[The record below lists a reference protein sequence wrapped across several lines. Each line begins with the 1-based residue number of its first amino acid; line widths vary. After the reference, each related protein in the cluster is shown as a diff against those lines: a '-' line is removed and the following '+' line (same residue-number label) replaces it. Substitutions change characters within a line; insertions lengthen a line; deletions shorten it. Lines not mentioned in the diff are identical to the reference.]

1 MAVNYNPN
9 VALIQGAAAIG
20 RSTMPADL
28 SGLDKVIEGGRTM
41 LENARKERQ
50 KIDDMLNLAADKV
63 LAKAGGLGEEMFSY
77 ATDQVEKY
85 KQEYLQGVSMRGA
98 EGDKMKRAAMNKMIQ
113 LSNFA
118 QEHKELNNISA
129 ENYKNGMFSTALT
142 NDQKTILT
150 SIFDENYTLSENSD
164 GEMVY
169 NINVNGENKQVTY
182 DEYRELTSYLKDET
196 LGNTYRTTRQSFLK
210 EKDFKYD
217 EFKHVMMQSIPN
229 NELKFKLSIYD
240 DIQGQ
245 KFYDMLLEDKSLTD
259 EVLQSIANADPNDNI
274 TLDNIKIAGTD
285 KDKEGTI
292 KAAIIDAIVNPD
304 NDAFDLQRSRTIM
317 AEKLTIAAQKKHN
330 TYHDELAEQRQR
342 ELNALGNKQR
352 DTYYMPAVGG
362 YVPKELVDGDV
373 AILNEDPRDIPVRTS
388 YNNVQF
394 RKQAGQYQ
402 IYQPPYTDPNTKK
415 IVEGKF
421 VNVTK
426 DQLIATLQL
435 DEKYGIT
442 RSANVPVY
450 DPDAT
455 TGNVTPTP
463 EDIDGDG
470 IPNEVDDDYDST
482 QEFDPART
490 TLR

>member
-9 VALIQGAAAIG
+9 VALINGAAAIG

-150 SIFDENYTLSENSD
+150 SIFDENYTLSQNSD
-164 GEMVY
+164 GDMVY
-169 NINVNGENKQVTY
+169 NIKVGDETKQVTY
-182 DEYRELTSYLKDET
+182 DDYRELTSYLKDET

-210 EKDFKYD
+210 EKDFQYD
-217 EFKHVMMQSIPN
+217 EFNHTIKQSIPN
-229 NELKFKLSIYD
+229 SELKFKLALHD
-240 DIQGQ
+240 NIQGQ
-245 KFYDMLLEDKSLTD
+245 TFINMLMEDQSLTD
-259 EVLQSIANADPNDNI
+259 DVLQSIANADPNDNI
-274 TLDNIKIAGTD
+274 TLDNYNKAET
-285 KDKEGTI
+285 
-292 KAAIIDAIVNPD
+292 KAAIIDAITNPD

-317 AEKLTIAAQKKHN
+317 ADKLTIAAQKKHN
-330 TYHDELAEQRQR
+330 DYYANLDAERQK
-342 ELNALGNKQR
+342 EINALKGDER
-352 DTYYMPAVGG
+352 DTIYMPAI
-362 YVPKELVDGDV
+362 KMNIEKRLVDADV
-373 AILNEDPRDIPVRTS
+373 AFLNSDKDFPVQNS
-388 YNNVQF
+388 YNGIDY
-394 RKQAGQYQ
+394 RKINGQHQ
-402 IYQPPYTDPNTKK
+402 IYQPPYEDKNGKT
-415 IVEGKF
+415 VQGKF
-421 VNVTK
+421 INVTRE
-426 DQLIATLQL
+426 QLISLL
-435 DEKYGIT
+435 KLSERYGVKN
-442 RSANVPVY
+442 RSTASY
-450 DPDAT
+450 T
-455 TGNVTPTP
+455 TNEGGL
-463 EDIDGDG
+463 GDG
-470 IPNEVDDDYDST
+470 LQKKPEGYDDMKKTAESYDSVNRGNKN
-482 QEFDPART
+482 QG
-490 TLR
+490 

>member
-50 KIDDMLNLAADKV
+50 KIDDMLNAAADKV

-85 KQEYLQGVSMRGA
+85 KQEYLQGVSTRGA

-164 GEMVY
+164 DEMVY
-169 NINVNGENKQVTY
+169 NINVNGENKQITY

-210 EKDFKYD
+210 EKDFQYD
-217 EFKHVMMQSIPN
+217 EFNHTIKQSIPN
-229 NELKFKLSIYD
+229 SELKIKLALHD
-240 DIQGQ
+240 NIQGQ
-245 KFYDMLLEDKSLTD
+245 TFINMLMEYQSLTD
-259 EVLQSIANADPNDNI
+259 DVLQSIANADPNDNI
-274 TLDNIKIAGTD
+274 TLDNYNKAET
-285 KDKEGTI
+285 
-292 KAAIIDAIVNPD
+292 KAAIIDAITNPD

-317 AEKLTIAAQKKHN
+317 ADKLTIAAQKKHN
-330 TYHDELAEQRQR
+330 DYYANLDAERQK
-342 ELNALGNKQR
+342 EINALKGDER
-352 DTYYMPAVGG
+352 DTIYMPAI
-362 YVPKELVDGDV
+362 KMNIEKRLVDADV
-373 AILNEDPRDIPVRTS
+373 AFLNSDKDFPVQNS
-388 YNNVQF
+388 YNGIDY
-394 RKQAGQYQ
+394 RKINGQHQ
-402 IYQPPYTDPNTKK
+402 IYQPPYEDKNGKTVQGKFINVTREQLISLLKLSERYGVKNRSTASYTTNEGGLGDGLQKKPEGYDDIKK
-415 IVEGKF
+415 IAE
-421 VNVTK
+421 
-426 DQLIATLQL
+426 
-435 DEKYGIT
+435 
-442 RSANVPVY
+442 S
-450 DPDAT
+450 
-455 TGNVTPTP
+455 
-463 EDIDGDG
+463 
-470 IPNEVDDDYDST
+470 YDSVNRGNKN
-482 QEFDPART
+482 QG
-490 TLR
+490 

>member
-28 SGLDKVIEGGRTM
+28 SGLDKVIEGCRTM

-50 KIDDMLNLAADKV
+50 KIDDMLNAAADKV

-85 KQEYLQGVSMRGA
+85 KQEYLQGVSTRGA

-164 GEMVY
+164 DEMVY
-169 NINVNGENKQVTY
+169 NINVNGENKQITY

-210 EKDFKYD
+210 EKDFQYD
-217 EFKHVMMQSIPN
+217 EFNHTIKQSIPN
-229 NELKFKLSIYD
+229 SELKFKLALHD
-240 DIQGQ
+240 NIQGQ
-245 KFYDMLLEDKSLTD
+245 TFINMLMEDQSLTD
-259 EVLQSIANADPNDNI
+259 DVLQSIANADPNDNI
-274 TLDNIKIAGTD
+274 TLDNYNKAET
-285 KDKEGTI
+285 
-292 KAAIIDAIVNPD
+292 KAAIIDAITNPD

-317 AEKLTIAAQKKHN
+317 ADKLTIAAQKKHN
-330 TYHDELAEQRQR
+330 DYYANLDAERQK
-342 ELNALGNKQR
+342 EINALKGDER
-352 DTYYMPAVGG
+352 DTIYMPAI
-362 YVPKELVDGDV
+362 KMNIEKRLVDADV
-373 AILNEDPRDIPVRTS
+373 AFLNSDKDFPVQNS
-388 YNNVQF
+388 YNGIDY
-394 RKQAGQYQ
+394 RKINGQHQ
-402 IYQPPYTDPNTKK
+402 IYQPPYEDKNGKTVQGKFINVTREQLISLLKLSERYGVKNRSTASYTTNEGGLGDGLQKKPEGYDDIKK
-415 IVEGKF
+415 IAE
-421 VNVTK
+421 
-426 DQLIATLQL
+426 
-435 DEKYGIT
+435 
-442 RSANVPVY
+442 S
-450 DPDAT
+450 
-455 TGNVTPTP
+455 
-463 EDIDGDG
+463 
-470 IPNEVDDDYDST
+470 YDSVNRGNKN
-482 QEFDPART
+482 QG
-490 TLR
+490 

>member
-50 KIDDMLNLAADKV
+50 KIDDMLNAAADKV

-85 KQEYLQGVSMRGA
+85 KQEYLQGVSTRGA

-164 GEMVY
+164 DEMVY
-169 NINVNGENKQVTY
+169 NINVNGENKQITY

-210 EKDFKYD
+210 EKDFQYD
-217 EFKHVMMQSIPN
+217 EFNHTIKQSIPN
-229 NELKFKLSIYD
+229 SELKFKLALHD
-240 DIQGQ
+240 NIQGQ
-245 KFYDMLLEDKSLTD
+245 TFINMLMEDQSLTD
-259 EVLQSIANADPNDNI
+259 DVLQSIANADPNDNI
-274 TLDNIKIAGTD
+274 TLDNYNKAET
-285 KDKEGTI
+285 
-292 KAAIIDAIVNPD
+292 KAAIIDAITNPD

-317 AEKLTIAAQKKHN
+317 ADKLTIAAQKKHN
-330 TYHDELAEQRQR
+330 DYYANLDAERQK
-342 ELNALGNKQR
+342 EINALKGDER
-352 DTYYMPAVGG
+352 DTIYMPAI
-362 YVPKELVDGDV
+362 KMNIEKRLVDADV
-373 AILNEDPRDIPVRTS
+373 AFLNSDKDFPVQNS
-388 YNNVQF
+388 YNGIDY
-394 RKQAGQYQ
+394 RKINGQHQ
-402 IYQPPYTDPNTKK
+402 IYQPPYEDKNGKTVQGKFINVTREQLISLLKLSERYGVKNRSTASYTTNEGGLGDGLQKKPEGYDDIKK
-415 IVEGKF
+415 IAE
-421 VNVTK
+421 
-426 DQLIATLQL
+426 
-435 DEKYGIT
+435 
-442 RSANVPVY
+442 S
-450 DPDAT
+450 
-455 TGNVTPTP
+455 
-463 EDIDGDG
+463 
-470 IPNEVDDDYDST
+470 YDSVNRGNKN
-482 QEFDPART
+482 QG
-490 TLR
+490 

>member
-9 VALIQGAAAIG
+9 VALINGAAAIG

-28 SGLDKVIEGGRTM
+28 SGLDKVIEGGKTM

-63 LAKAGGLGEEMFSY
+63 LAKAGSLGEEMFSY

-85 KQEYLQGVSMRGA
+85 KQQYLQGVGMRGP
-98 EGDKMKRAAMNKMIQ
+98 EGDKMKRAAMNKMME
-113 LSNFA
+113 LANFS
-118 QEHKELNNISA
+118 QEHKELNTISA

-164 GEMVY
+164 GDMVY
-169 NINVNGENKQVTY
+169 NIKVGDETKQVTY
-182 DEYRELTSYLKDET
+182 DDYRELTSYLKDET

-210 EKDFKYD
+210 EKDFQYD
-217 EFKHVMMQSIPN
+217 EFNHTIKQAIPN
-229 NELKFKLSIYD
+229 SELKFKLALHD
-240 DIQGQ
+240 NIQGQ
-245 KFYDMLLEDKSLTD
+245 TFINMLMEDQSLTD
-259 EVLQSIANADPNDNI
+259 DVLQSIANADPDDNI
-274 TLDNIKIAGTD
+274 TLDNYNKAET
-285 KDKEGTI
+285 
-292 KAAIIDAIVNPD
+292 KAAIIDAITNPD

-330 TYHDELAEQRQR
+330 TYYNELAEQRQQ

-362 YVPKELVDGDV
+362 YVPKELVDRDV

-415 IVEGKF
+415 VVEGKF

-426 DQLIATLQL
+426 DVLIATLQL

-442 RSANVPVY
+442 RDANVPVY
-450 DPDAT
+450 DPGSDNTGETVETEFIPGT
-455 TGNVTPTP
+455 TIPYVKESESQGPK
-463 EDIDGDG
+463 G
-470 IPNEVDDDYDST
+470 I
-482 QEFDPART
+482 FRK
-490 TLR
+490 

>member
-9 VALIQGAAAIG
+9 VALINGAAAIG

-50 KIDDMLNLAADKV
+50 KIDDMLNTAADKV

-85 KQEYLQGVSMRGA
+85 KQQYLQGVSTRGP

-113 LSNFA
+113 LSNFS
-118 QEHKELNNISA
+118 QEHKELNTISA

-164 GEMVY
+164 GDMVY
-169 NINVNGENKQVTY
+169 NIKVGDENRQVTY

-196 LGNTYRTTRQSFLK
+196 LGNTFRTTRQSFLK
-210 EKDFKYD
+210 ERDFKYD
-217 EFKHVMMQSIPN
+217 EFKHAITQAIPN
-229 NELKFKLSIYD
+229 NELKFKLSIHD

-245 KFYDMLLEDKSLTD
+245 KFLEMIMEDKSLTD
-259 EVLQSIANADPNDNI
+259 DVLQSIANADPNDSI
-274 TLDNIKIAGTD
+274 TIDNYNKADT
-285 KDKEGTI
+285 

-330 TYHDELAEQRQR
+330 DYYADLDAERQR
-342 ELNALGNKQR
+342 EINALQGDKNKESR
-352 DTYYMPAVGG
+352 TLDVPYGVG
-362 YVPKELVDGDV
+362 YIAREKAEFFL
-373 AILNEDPRDIPVRTS
+373 RDIKNKEPDIVSPDGKSYVFKPDINSYVEIQEDGKQVPVTNRRMLQNARIWGHGYRIEDFEQNTQAALETTTDKPENKKNPEASKQVRTGGTS
-388 YNNVQF
+388 
-394 RKQAGQYQ
+394 G
-402 IYQPPYTDPNTKK
+402 K
-415 IVEGKF
+415 I
-421 VNVTK
+421 
-426 DQLIATLQL
+426 
-435 DEKYGIT
+435 
-442 RSANVPVY
+442 
-450 DPDAT
+450 
-455 TGNVTPTP
+455 
-463 EDIDGDG
+463 
-470 IPNEVDDDYDST
+470 
-482 QEFDPART
+482 
-490 TLR
+490 

>member
-50 KIDDMLNLAADKV
+50 KIDDMLNAAADKV

-85 KQEYLQGVSMRGA
+85 KQEYLQGVSTRGA

-164 GEMVY
+164 DEMVY
-169 NINVNGENKQVTY
+169 NINVNGENKQITY

-210 EKDFKYD
+210 EKDFQYD
-217 EFKHVMMQSIPN
+217 EFNHTIKQSIPN
-229 NELKFKLSIYD
+229 SELKFKLALHD
-240 DIQGQ
+240 NIQGQ
-245 KFYDMLLEDKSLTD
+245 TFINMLMEDQSLTD
-259 EVLQSIANADPNDNI
+259 DVLQSIANADPNDNI
-274 TLDNIKIAGTD
+274 TLDNYNKAET
-285 KDKEGTI
+285 
-292 KAAIIDAIVNPD
+292 KAAIIDAITNPD

-317 AEKLTIAAQKKHN
+317 ADKLTIAAQKKHN
-330 TYHDELAEQRQR
+330 DYYANLDAERQK
-342 ELNALGNKQR
+342 EINALKGDER
-352 DTYYMPAVGG
+352 DTIYMPAI
-362 YVPKELVDGDV
+362 KMNIEKRLVDADV
-373 AILNEDPRDIPVRTS
+373 AFLNSDKDFPVQNS
-388 YNNVQF
+388 YNGIDY
-394 RKQAGQYQ
+394 RKINGEHQ
-402 IYQPPYTDPNTKK
+402 IYQPPYEDKNGKTVQGKFINVTREQLISLLKLSERYGVKNRSTASYTTNEGGLGDGLQKKPEGYDDIKK
-415 IVEGKF
+415 IAE
-421 VNVTK
+421 
-426 DQLIATLQL
+426 
-435 DEKYGIT
+435 
-442 RSANVPVY
+442 S
-450 DPDAT
+450 
-455 TGNVTPTP
+455 
-463 EDIDGDG
+463 
-470 IPNEVDDDYDST
+470 YDSVNRGNKN
-482 QEFDPART
+482 QG
-490 TLR
+490 